1 MFVAYRAPPEFGFKM
16 KRREIIT
23 RSGMAVP
30 PALLQKSA
38 KPTNESSPTLQRWEL
53 AVSES
58 EPAKRATEKSASL
71 LNFQPSAART
81 MDPMSDIPSA
91 KALGYYQSVRFADAA
106 NRLLQLERKKQEQ
119 S

>member
-58 EPAKRATEKSASL
+58 KRATEKSASL

-81 MDPMSDIPSA
+81 MDQMSGVPSA
-91 KALGYYQSVRFADAA
+91 KRWATFNQSASRT
-106 NRLLQLERKKQEQ
+106 Q
-119 S
+119 